1 MGCAS
6 PTTPDPQA
14 TIVELSSS
22 ANKLPTS
29 VASAAVPEMTLASR
43 PRWRLEPDS
52 SRNDAEPVH
61 SPPAE
66 RPCTQRNSTRSSGAT
81 TPMLAYGGMKPIR
94 PVARPM
100 PTTEMVSEVRR
111 PKRSPIGPRMK
122 PPSGRAKK
130 PTAKTASAE
139 SAPTTGESLPK
150 NSLPMMIA
158 KKP

>member
-1 MGCAS
+1 MA
-6 PTTPDPQA
+6 A
-14 TIVELSSS
+14 TGIAHQNGMRQPHDARSAGDIVELSSS

-81 TPMLAYGGMKPIR
+81 TPMLAYGGTKPIR
-94 PVARPM
+94 P
-100 PTTEMVSEVRR
+100 
-111 PKRSPIGPRMK
+111 
-122 PPSGRAKK
+122 
-130 PTAKTASAE
+130 
-139 SAPTTGESLPK
+139 
-150 NSLPMMIA
+150 
-158 KKP
+158 